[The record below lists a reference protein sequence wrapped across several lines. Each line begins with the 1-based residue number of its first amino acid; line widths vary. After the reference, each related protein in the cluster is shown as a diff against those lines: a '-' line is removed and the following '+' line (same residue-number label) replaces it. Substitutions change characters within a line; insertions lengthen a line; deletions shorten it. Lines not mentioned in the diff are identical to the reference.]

1 MSNIFL
7 PRKPAWSSINP
18 SLPTFKE
25 VSPSLASDI
34 QRIMGD
40 KGRVLKM
47 NTDDGIP
54 EGYYRF
60 ESLHNSKSLFLKIIS
75 REYAPYQRRAEEV
88 ARFLEGRDVRV
99 NAALPSFPRELN
111 RRWVIFAYNY
121 VPMRFAGNDHEDMRK
136 IGRVLAQMHTALLD
150 IPFVEDIKNASL
162 QKTEMLLRCKL
173 KLSKENLRFAGN
185 REKVEN
191 IIEETPVTFDGIS
204 GVMQVI
210 HGDFNYGNLIFSK
223 DTSEPVVLDFEDTLH
238 SWLPPVVDIALAV
251 ERFSFVRVEDEERV
265 VDLAL
270 SLIKKYEELTMRII
284 VDRHGILKEAL
295 RILSAR
301 SLCLLS
307 EQSIRGNRMPD
318 SEWDKFIY
326 LYEQTS
332 FRSRVFDKIE
342 SALISG
348 N

>member
-173 KLSKENLRFAGN
+173 KLSNERLLFAGN
-185 REKVEN
+185 
-191 IIEETPVTFDGIS
+191 
-204 GVMQVI
+204 
-210 HGDFNYGNLIFSK
+210 
-223 DTSEPVVLDFEDTLH
+223 
-238 SWLPPVVDIALAV
+238 
-251 ERFSFVRVEDEERV
+251 
-265 VDLAL
+265 
-270 SLIKKYEELTMRII
+270 
-284 VDRHGILKEAL
+284 
-295 RILSAR
+295 
-301 SLCLLS
+301 
-307 EQSIRGNRMPD
+307 
-318 SEWDKFIY
+318 
-326 LYEQTS
+326 
-332 FRSRVFDKIE
+332 
-342 SALISG
+342 
-348 N
+348 